1 MWSVLSLQTVRH
13 LLTWFTRL
21 SPGMDKQRTDR
32 QTDRQLFFKGNGP
45 YLTLVISSY
54 PDDLVKAPT
63 PNLANVRATV

>member
-1 MWSVLSLQTVRH
+1 MVSSEFANCQTPSHMVHKTIPRYGQ
-13 LLTWFTRL
+13 TE
-21 SPGMDKQRTDR
+21 DR
-32 QTDRQLFFKGNGP
+32 QTDRQTLFFKGNGP